1 MGTFVVEG
9 GRPLSG
15 TIEPQGAKNE
25 ALQILCAVL
34 LTAEPVE
41 ITNVP
46 DIVDIN
52 KLLQILEALGVRLQ
66 KKSDNHYVF
75 QADQINLDYLKSDDF
90 KSDGRK

>member
-1 MGTFVVEG
+1 MKNSDEMLSKSEDLIRLSNKRFGRQKPTINKNKKYDKSVVNKMGTFVVKG

-41 ITNVP
+41 I
-46 DIVDIN
+46 
-52 KLLQILEALGVRLQ
+52 
-66 KKSDNHYVF
+66 F
-75 QADQINLDYLKSDDF
+75 QRSRYCRYQ
-90 KSDGRK
+90 

>member
-34 LTAEPVE
+34 LTADPVE

-52 KLLQILEALGVRLQ
+52 KLLQILEALGVRIQ
-66 KKSDNHYVF
+66 KKSDNHYGISIDF
-75 QADQINLDYLKSDDF
+75 SRRLLKQSRR
-90 KSDGRK
+90 RK

>member
-1 MGTFVVEG
+1 MGTFVVKG

-41 ITNVP
+41 ISDVP

-52 KLLQILEALGVRLQ
+52 KLLDILESLGVRIE
-66 KKSDNHYVF
+66 KKGNNHYLF
-75 QADQINLDYLKSDDF
+75 QAWCIGIVFCRQN
-90 KSDGRK
+90 

>member
-1 MGTFVVEG
+1 MGTFVVKG

-41 ITNVP
+41 ISNVP

-52 KLLQILEALGVRLQ
+52 KLLDILKSLGVRIE
-66 KKSDNHYVF
+66 KKETTIIY
-75 QADQINLDYLKSDDF
+75 F
-90 KSDGRK
+90 KPIK